1 MSYKG
6 FKSQRAF
13 HNFKI
18 HALASM
24 IVPSDMLDDFKKDKV
39 KKIIEKRFGDNMPNC
54 NFCNKDDCMFCSFTK
69 ITGSALELT
78 NEEAEFLYKNLLSDY
93 ERVKNNNKVV
103 ENILGTGKMMSDA
116 QRKKIIRICRYK
128 FNWSIEVTFSK
139 LIEFIPELRKRL
151 TQWEIDNYKMVALYG
166 KITKSQALKIIKIL
180 EKIEKNNL
188 KKDVANGS

>member
-6 FKSQRAF
+6 FKNQRAF
-13 HNFKI
+13 HNNKI

-24 IVPSDMLDDFKKDKV
+24 IVPSDMLDEFKKDKV
-39 KKIIEKRFGDNMPNC
+39 KKILEKRFGENMPSC
-54 NFCNKDDCMFCSFTK
+54 NFCGKDECMFCSFTK
-69 ITGSALELT
+69 ITGSVLELT
-78 NEEAEFLYKNLLSDY
+78 NEEAELLYKNLLSDY

-139 LIEFIPELRKRL
+139 LLEFIPDLRKKL
-151 TQWEIDNYKMVALYG
+151 TQWEIEKYKMVALYG
-166 KITKSQALKIIKIL
+166 KINKQQAGKIIKIL
-180 EKIEKNNL
+180 EKIEKNNKQNE
-188 KKDVANGS
+188 KK

>member
-1 MSYKG
+1 
-6 FKSQRAF
+6 
-13 HNFKI
+13 
-18 HALASM
+18 
-24 IVPSDMLDDFKKDKV
+24 
-39 KKIIEKRFGDNMPNC
+39 
-54 NFCNKDDCMFCSFTK
+54 
-69 ITGSALELT
+69 
-78 NEEAEFLYKNLLSDY
+78 
-93 ERVKNNNKVV
+93 
-103 ENILGTGKMMSDA
+103 MSDA